1 MKNRE
6 VYSDDPASNSLLN
19 QGVAKVN
26 APEDDPEGKA
36 RWLDTLRFELTKFVC
51 EGQYEQGL
59 IRILST
65 YLAHIDKAEQP
76 GVWVSG
82 FFGSG
87 KSHLVKMLQHLWI
100 DFQFPDGAKAR
111 GLAKLPTN
119 VSDLLKELSTQ
130 AKRHSGLH
138 AAAGTLGAGAG
149 DSVRLEVLRIIFRS
163 VGLPEHFAGA
173 GFVMWLRHEGLE
185 DAVRKHLAA
194 AKRDFDLELAN
205 LYVSDAMAKA
215 ILAARPDFAN
225 KASEVKLLLE
235 KQFPEK
241 ADVSIEEM
249 VTKARQALASNGKM
263 PCTLIVLDE
272 VQQYIGDSVERA
284 FEIDLLQRQFTSLL
298 GAPVMVVATG
308 QNALTGMPL
317 LQRLQGDF
325 PVTVE
330 LQDTDV
336 EQVTREVVLKKK
348 PSAEAVVKK
357 LLEDHAGEI
366 ERQLSNTKIAFTTRD
381 RQLLAQDYPILP
393 VRRRFWER
401 VLRAVDKAGTGAQLR
416 NQLWVVYDAVKQTA
430 ELPLGNVAS
439 GAFIY
444 DASIKGSAL
453 KSGTLLQE
461 ISETIASQIKEDD
474 GELRYQLC
482 ALIFLIGQLPHK
494 GPADAGIRAN
504 ADTLA
509 DLLVTDLNTPS
520 ADLRKKVPELLKKLV
535 ASGEI
540 MPVDDEY
547 LMQTREGAEWNQ
559 AFQEARSKLLAD
571 AGKLANERSQLL
583 TTHCSEVLKK
593 TKLTHGVSKESR
605 RFALHFGVGQA
616 FQPDDSV
623 PVWIRDGW
631 EVEDKTVLNDARAA
645 GDKAAVAYGFIP
657 RNHAEEIKQAIAACY
672 AAEKALE
679 IKGTPSSKEGIDAK
693 KSMETR
699 LTQAQQFRNGLIL
712 DLLDESTIYLA
723 GGDPVSGML
732 LSTKVEDAAKSCL
745 DRLYTQFHL
754 ADSPD
759 WHKVIERAKKGDGD
773 ALAAVGHK
781 GDPDAH
787 PVCKALRAF
796 IGAGKKGTDVRKQF
810 AAPPYGWPQDAIDAV
825 LMVLHLCGHLQA
837 KSGSELVVKGKLDQK
852 NITTAEFR
860 VENDPPAK
868 VQLIELRGLF
878 KKAGL
883 NTSPNQ
889 ESVDAPKF
897 LDNLLKLAEE
907 AGGDAPLPKP
917 PPTAHLSDLAHRVG
931 NDQLKAIHGQRA
943 QLEKEIADWQKQAKS
958 IAERQP
964 RWKQLAALVEHAAD
978 LPVAAEVQ
986 PEVTAIEKNR
996 SLLCNPDPAPALV
1009 DKTAAALREALNQA
1023 HAACEAGHEAGL
1035 NNLDASP
1042 TWQKLTPEQRYD
1054 ALSAFDVREVPPVAA
1069 GTPEEILNTLRQT
1082 KLSELRALSDALPTR
1097 FGKALNAGA
1106 KLLEPKAQPV
1116 TLPGGTIKNE
1126 EDLKEWLASA
1136 EERIRAK
1143 LKDGPVIV

>member
-6 VYSDDPASNSLLN
+6 VYNEDPRTNTLLN

-26 APEDDPEGKA
+26 SPEADPEGKA
-36 RWLDTLRFELTKFVC
+36 RWLETLRFELTKFVC
-51 EGQYEQGL
+51 DGQYAEGL
-59 IRILST
+59 TRILST
-65 YLAHIDKAEQP
+65 YLGQVGKSEQP

-100 DFQFPDGAKAR
+100 DFEFPDGAKAR

-119 VSDLLKELSTQ
+119 VSDLLKELSTH
-130 AKRHSGLH
+130 AKRQGGLH

-149 DSVRLEVLRIIFRS
+149 DSVRLEVLSIIFRS
-163 VGLPEHFAGA
+163 VCLPDHYAGA
-173 GFVMWLRHEGLE
+173 NFVMWLRHEGLE
-185 DAVRKHLAA
+185 DAVRKHIAA

-215 ILAARPDFAN
+215 ILAARPDFAS
-225 KASEVKLLLE
+225 KPAEVKLLLE

-241 ADVSIEEM
+241 TDISIEEM
-249 VTKARQALASNGKM
+249 VAKARQALMRNGKM

-284 FEIDLLQRQFTSLL
+284 FEIDLLQRQFTSQL

-325 PVTVE
+325 PVTVG

-348 PSAEAVVKK
+348 PSAEGAVKK
-357 LLEDHAGEI
+357 MLEDHSGEI
-366 ERQLSNTKIAFTTRD
+366 ERQLSSTKIAFTTRD

-416 NQLWVVYDAVKQTA
+416 TQLWIVFDAMQKTA
-430 ELPLGNVAS
+430 DLPLGNVVS
-439 GAFIY
+439 GAFLFEH
-444 DASIKGSAL
+444 IKTRVL
-453 KSGTLLQE
+453 QSGVLLQE
-461 ISETIASQIKEDD
+461 LSETIARQKNEDD

-509 DLLVTDLNTPS
+509 DLLVTDLNCAS
-520 ADLRKKVPELLKKLV
+520 ADLRKKVPELLEKLV
-535 ASGEI
+535 ASGAI
-540 MPVDDEY
+540 MPVEDEY

-559 AFQEARSKLLAD
+559 AFQEARNKLLAD
-571 AGKLANERSQLL
+571 TGKLASERSQLL
-583 TTHCSEVLKK
+583 NTHCSEVLKK
-593 TKLTHGVSKESR
+593 SKLTHGASKEAR
-605 RFALHFGVGQA
+605 RFALHFG
-616 FQPDDSV
+616 PDAPSSDGSEI

-631 EVEDKTVLNDARAA
+631 EVEEKTVLNDARTA
-645 GDKAAVAYGFIP
+645 GDSAAVVYGFIP
-657 RNHAEEIKQAIAACY
+657 RNHAEEIKQAIATYY
-672 AAEKALE
+672 AAEKTLE
-679 IKGTPSSKEGIDAK
+679 IKGTPSSDEGIDAK

-699 LTQAQQFRNGLIL
+699 LTQAQQLRDGLIF
-712 DLLDESTIYLA
+712 DLLDESSIYLA
-723 GGDPVSGML
+723 GGDLVNGIL
-732 LSTKVEDAAKSCL
+732 LTSKVEDAAKSCL
-745 DRLYTQFHL
+745 DRLYPQFHL
-754 ADSPD
+754 ADSPE
-759 WHKVIERAKKGDGD
+759 WHKVIERAKRGDGD

-781 GDPDAH
+781 GDPEAH
-787 PVCKALRAF
+787 PVCKAILDF
-796 IGAGKKGTDVRKQF
+796 VGSGKKGTDIRKTFGNPQ
-810 AAPPYGWPQDAIDAV
+810 YGWPQDAIDAA
-825 LMVLHLCGHLQA
+825 LIVLHTGGQVQA
-837 KSGSELVVKGKLDQK
+837 RNGGEMIVKGKLDQK
-852 NITTAEFR
+852 NIATIEFR
-860 VENDPPAK
+860 VETITLTK
-868 VQLIELRGLF
+868 VQLIALRGLF
-878 KKAGL
+878 KKLDL

-897 LDNLLKLAEE
+897 LDRLSKLAEE
-907 AGGDAPLPKP
+907 AGGDAPLPKRP
-917 PPTAHLSDLAHRVG
+917 ATTHLSDLANRVG
-931 NDQLKAIHGQRA
+931 NDQLKAIHEQKA
-943 QLEKEIADWQKQAKS
+943 HLEQEIADWQEQAKS

-964 RWKQLAALVEHAAD
+964 RWKQLAALLDHAAD

-986 PEVTAIEKNR
+986 PEVTAIEQNR
-996 SLLCNPDPAPALV
+996 SLLSDPDPVPGLV
-1009 DKTAAALREALNQA
+1009 EKLAAALREALNQA
-1023 HAACEAGHEAGL
+1023 HNACVTSHENGL
-1035 NNLDASP
+1035 SSLDASP

-1054 ALSAFDVREVPPVAA
+1054 LLSAYSVRQVPTIAV
-1069 GTPEEILNTLRQT
+1069 GTTEEILNTLRQT
-1082 KLSELRALSDALPTR
+1082 KLSELTALSDALPTR
-1097 FGKALNAGA
+1097 FGKALNAAA
-1106 KLLEPKAQPV
+1106 KLLEPKAQAV

-1126 EDLKEWLASA
+1126 DDLKAWLTSA
-1136 EERIRAK
+1136 EEQIREK